1 MELLVGAGQR
11 HKYRNLRK
19 LCDFASRFQTLTL
32 TPIWTWQCDMALV
45 AGGKSEGRE
54 ETISKERYS
63 KINMLTMIELPSS
76 PPIDPTICSRTQA
89 YTR

>member
-45 AGGKSEGRE
+45 AGGKSEGRGNN
-54 ETISKERYS
+54 KQG
-63 KINMLTMIELPSS
+63 KVQQN
-76 PPIDPTICSRTQA
+76 QHA
-89 YTR
+89 YNDRITLESAH